1 MHHRQPEPLSRPA
14 DVVLPAVQQ
23 GTDLG
28 NAGAVQVSH
37 RLEAADAPLKQQ
49 VHQQRLDG
57 VVIVMAQGDLPDAQV
72 RKGRVQA
79 APPQLG
85 AQGAGVLLLPLIE
98 HNVVYRHLDAGI
110 GHVQLPAQVR
120 HGVEAHTRGA
130 GLQGDGVDHA
140 VILHAPAHLSQ
151 KLLHVTS
158 LPGSENKI
166 AI

>member
-1 MHHRQPEPLSRPA
+1 
-14 DVVLPAVQQ
+14 
-23 GTDLG
+23 
-28 NAGAVQVSH
+28 
-37 RLEAADAPLKQQ
+37 
-49 VHQQRLDG
+49 
-57 VVIVMAQGDLPDAQV
+57 MAQGDLPDAQV

-130 GLQGDGVDHA
+130 GLQGDGVNGEGNGIKGPQPGQRGQRYQAVLAAGYAHGHRVPRVDHA